1 MRGWLVRRF
10 LQMILV
16 VFGVVTLAFIF
27 AFLVPANPARM
38 VAGPQASP
46 AAVAS
51 IAHQLGLDRSTWSQ
65 YWSFLGRLVHGN
77 LGVSFVLQGRTVASE
92 IIRAL
97 PYTAFLAVG
106 GVLWEIIIGIPAG
119 VIAAYRPRSF
129 FDRFATLGAL
139 FGLSAPP
146 FWLGLMLI
154 YFLSYRW
161 SIFPLNGVGSP
172 LIWYM
177 ILPSFTLG
185 VGGAAFYSRMVRTTI
200 LQVLRSPFIEF
211 ARLKGMPERTI
222 LFRHVMR
229 HALIPVVTMLGMDL
243 GYFLGGVLIIE
254 SIFGIPGVGQLAF
267 ASISTLDVPMIT
279 GTVMVAAIF
288 MVVMSFVVDV
298 AYTFIDPRVRLNRG
312 R

>member
-1 MRGWLVRRF
+1 MTGWLIRRF
-10 LQMILV
+10 LQMLLV
-16 VFGVVTLAFIF
+16 VLGVVTLAFIF

-51 IAHQLGLDRSTWSQ
+51 IARQLGLDKSVWSQ
-65 YWSFLGRLVHGN
+65 YVSYIGRLLHGN
-77 LGVSFVLQGRTVASE
+77 LGVSFVLEGRTVASE
-92 IIRAL
+92 IGRAL

-106 GVLWEIIIGIPAG
+106 GVFWELVIGVPAG
-119 VIAAYRPRSF
+119 IIAAYKPRSF

-161 SIFPLNGVGSP
+161 SIFPINGVGSP

-200 LQVLRSPFIEF
+200 IQVLRSPFIEF
-211 ARLKGMPERTI
+211 ARLKGMPGRTI
-222 LFRHVMR
+222 LFRHVLR

-254 SIFGIPGVGQLAF
+254 SIFGIPGVGQLAY
-267 ASISTLDVPMIT
+267 ASISTLDIPMIT
-279 GTVMVAAIF
+279 GTVLVAAVF
-288 MVVMSFVVDV
+288 MVVMNFVVDV
-298 AYTFIDPRVRLNRG
+298 AYTFIDPRVRLSRG
-312 R
+312 S

>member
-1 MRGWLVRRF
+1 MIGWLTRRF
-10 LQMILV
+10 LQMVLV
-16 VFGVVTLAFIF
+16 VYGVVSLAFVF

-51 IAHQLGLDRSTWSQ
+51 IAHQLGLDRPVWHQ
-65 YWSFLGRLVHGN
+65 YLSYLARLLHGN
-77 LGVSFVLQGRTVASE
+77 LGVSFALEGHTVASE

-106 GVLWEIIIGIPAG
+106 GIFWEVVIGIPVG
-119 VIAAYRPRSF
+119 VIAAYRPRSAV
-129 FDRFATLGAL
+129 DRVATLGAL
-139 FGLSAPP
+139 LGLSAPP
-146 FWLGLMLI
+146 FWLGLILI
-154 YFLSYRW
+154 YLLSFKL
-161 SIFPLNGVGSP
+161 SVFPINGVGHP

-185 VGGAAFYSRMVRTTI
+185 VGGAAFYSRMVRTTV
-200 LQVLRSPFIEF
+200 LQVLQSPFIEF

-222 LFRHVMR
+222 LRRHVLR
-229 HALIPVVTMLGMDL
+229 HALIPIITMLGMDL

-267 ASISTLDVPMIT
+267 SSISTLDIPMIT
-279 GTVMVAAIF
+279 GTVLFAAVF
-288 MVVMSFVVDV
+288 MVVMSFIVDV
-298 AYTFIDPRVRLNRG
+298 AYSFIDPRVRFARG
-312 R
+312 K

>member
-1 MRGWLVRRF
+1 MIGWTTRRF

-27 AFLVPANPARM
+27 AYLVPANPARM

-51 IAHQLGLDRSTWSQ
+51 IARQLGLDRSVWSQ
-65 YWSFLGRLVHGN
+65 YVSFLARLAHGN
-77 LGVSFVLQGRTVASE
+77 LGVSFALEGRTVASE
-92 IIRAL
+92 IVTAL
-97 PYTAFLAVG
+97 PYTAVLALG
-106 GVLWEIIIGIPAG
+106 GALWEIVLGIPIGI
-119 VIAAYRPRSF
+119 VAAYKPRSI
-129 FDRFATLGAL
+129 FDRVATFGAL
-139 FGLSAPP
+139 LGLSAPP

-154 YFLSYRW
+154 YFLAYKVSL
-161 SIFPLNGVGSP
+161 FPINGVGHP

-185 VGGAAFYSRMVRTTI
+185 VGGAAFYARMVRTTV

-222 LFRHVMR
+222 LWRHVIR
-229 HALIPVVTMLGMDL
+229 HALTPVVTMLGMDL

-254 SIFGIPGVGQLAF
+254 SIFGIPGIGQLAYN
-267 ASISTLDVPMIT
+267 SISTLDIPMIT
-279 GTVMVAAIF
+279 GTVMVAAVF
-288 MVVMSFVVDV
+288 MVLMSFIVDV
-298 AYTFIDPRVRLNRG
+298 TYTFIDPRVRLRRG

>member
-1 MRGWLVRRF
+1 MSGWLIRRF
-10 LQMILV
+10 AQMVVV

-51 IAHQLGLDRSTWSQ
+51 IAHQLGLDRSVWSQ
-65 YWSFLGRLVHGN
+65 YLSFLNRLIHGN
-77 LGVSFVLQGRTVASE
+77 LGVSFALEGRSVASE
-92 IIRAL
+92 IWRAL

-106 GVLWEIIIGIPAG
+106 GVVWEIVIGIPAG
-119 VIAAYRPRSF
+119 IIAAYRPRSF
-129 FDRFATLGAL
+129 IDRFATFGAL

-154 YFLSYRW
+154 YFLSYRT
-161 SIFPLNGVGSP
+161 SIFPINGVGHP

-185 VGGAAFYSRMVRTTI
+185 VGGAAFYSRMVRTTM

-222 LFRHVMR
+222 LFRHVLR
-229 HALIPVVTMLGMDL
+229 HALTPVVTMLGMDL

-254 SIFGIPGVGQLAF
+254 SIFGIPGVGQLAY
-267 ASISTLDVPMIT
+267 ASISTLDIPMIT
-279 GTVMVAAIF
+279 GTVLVAAVF
-288 MVVMSFVVDV
+288 MVVMNFLVDV
-298 AYTFIDPRVRLNRG
+298 AYTFIDPRVRLSRG
-312 R
+312 K